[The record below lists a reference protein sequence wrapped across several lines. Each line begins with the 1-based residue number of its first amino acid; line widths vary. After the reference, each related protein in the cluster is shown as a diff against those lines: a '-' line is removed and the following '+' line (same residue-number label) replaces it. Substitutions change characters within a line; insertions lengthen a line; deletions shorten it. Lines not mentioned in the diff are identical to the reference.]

1 MADMNKP
8 FDRFSMPIT
17 TGMPRPIDTQRSPGG
32 QTEQIQGPSF
42 RDVLQNQL
50 GQSRIEFS
58 RHAVN
63 RVLERNIPVSEVNL
77 QRLNKGVE
85 LARQKGLDD
94 TLILIDRTA
103 YLVSVK
109 NSKVITT
116 VSGDELQGNVFTNI
130 DGTVII

>member
-1 MADMNKP
+1 MDYKA

-17 TGMPRPIDTQRSPGG
+17 TGTPRINDLPKTQQNQQNGK
-32 QTEQIQGPSF
+32 TDGPSF
-42 RDVLQNQL
+42 QDVLKSQL
-50 GQSRIEFS
+50 SQSRIEFS
-58 RHAVN
+58 KHATA
-63 RVLERNIPVSEVNL
+63 RVLERNVPISATNL
-77 QRLNKGVE
+77 ERLNNGVE

-94 TLILIDRTA
+94 TLILVDRTA

-116 VSGDELQGNVFTNI
+116 VSESELSGNVFTNI